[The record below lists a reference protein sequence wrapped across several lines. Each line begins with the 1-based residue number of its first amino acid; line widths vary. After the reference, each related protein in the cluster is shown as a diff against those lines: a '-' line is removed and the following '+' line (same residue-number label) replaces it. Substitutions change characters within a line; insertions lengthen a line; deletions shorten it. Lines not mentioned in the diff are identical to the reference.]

1 MNEKSPEMKIIY
13 YICGNFEITAS
24 ASCGRPA
31 FLRRKT
37 ITNFMNPIKKAI
49 KLPDGREITIET
61 GKLAKQADGAVE
73 EIGRA
78 HV

>member
-31 FLRRKT
+31 FAKK
-37 ITNFMNPIKKAI
+37 NNNEFYESNQKAI

-61 GKLAKQADGAVE
+61 GKLYVSRLME
-73 EIGRA
+73 R
-78 HV
+78 